1 MPWRGPEVPGEF
13 PTLGYLAADWI
24 ESNLRFTDGPKIG
37 QPFRLYDEQL
47 LHLLRRYRI
56 HPSATEADGNDALR
70 YRGSMLV
77 RGQKWGKDPLLA
89 AVDVFHGFGP
99 CDFAGWDA
107 HGEPLG
113 KPHPSPWVFVAA
125 LNDRQTDNTWL
136 PLKAMVESSGL
147 VDLPGV
153 DVNVDHIRLP
163 CGNTI
168 ERLTTTAFGRLGGRF
183 TAGSLTENGLMT
195 ATAEGSGGSGKR
207 SALGF
212 ARTLIRSVSGMG
224 GMWMAATNTWDPTE
238 QSHAQRVYEAKP
250 ETVYVDARLSR
261 RKIDFD
267 DDDALQGEL
276 LHLYGDSAKERGGHV
291 SIRGIMGDVR
301 DRSNGEAE
309 VRRFFLSEIVA
320 GERDAVDPAIWDA
333 RARTNALRPGDAVA
347 IGFDGSRARD
357 ATALV
362 ACRLSDGMLFVL
374 GYWVPMPGRPGFP
387 GVPVDRAQVHATV
400 HAAFDAYDV
409 RLLVGDPYLW
419 QDSLDSWSGEWPGR
433 IVDFPTNV
441 EARMDRAIERF
452 LTALKLGELAHDGNE
467 TLAAHAKN
475 AALSKGK
482 RKPPREDSDTG
493 SPIEF
498 YLKVVKKRDGLI
510 DLFVAA
516 ILAWEARGQA
526 IDAGALNPEE
536 SVTPWISFA

>member
-1 MPWRGPEVPGEF
+1 MPWRGAEVAGEF

-24 ESNLRFTDGPKIG
+24 ESSLRFSDGPKIG
-37 QPFRLYDEQL
+37 EPFRLYDEQL
-47 LHLLRRYRI
+47 RHLLHKYRLRPDADI
-56 HPSATEADGNDALR
+56 RDGNDALV

-89 AVDVFHGFGP
+89 AIDIFHAFGP

-107 HGEPLG
+107 EGEPVG
-113 KPHPSPWVFVAA
+113 RPHPSPWVFVAA

-136 PLKAMVESSGL
+136 PLKAMVEASAL
-147 VDLPGV
+147 ADLPGV
-153 DVNVDHIRLP
+153 DVNIDHIRLP
-163 CGNTI
+163 CGNPV

-195 ATAEGSGGSGKR
+195 DTAEGSGGSGKR

-224 GMWMAATNTWDPTE
+224 GMWAAATNTWDPTE
-238 QSHAQRVYEAKP
+238 QSHAQRVYDAKP
-250 ETVYVDARLSR
+250 GTVYVDAKLSR
-261 RKIDFD
+261 RKVDLD
-267 DDDALQGEL
+267 DDDALKSEL
-276 LHLYGDSAKERGGHV
+276 LYLYGDSAKERGGHV

-301 DRSNGEAE
+301 DRSNGESE

-320 GERDAVDPAIWDA
+320 GERDAVDPTVWDA
-333 RARTNALRPGDAVA
+333 RGRDSDLTPGQAVCL
-347 IGFDGSRARD
+347 GFDGSRARD

-362 ACRLSDGMLFVL
+362 ASRLSDGRLFRL
-374 GYWVPMPGRPGFP
+374 GCWVPRIGSPGRPA
-387 GVPVDRAQVHATV
+387 VPVDRADV
-400 HAAFDAYDV
+400 HAAVAAAFAAYDV
-409 RLLVGDPYLW
+409 HFLYADPYLW
-419 QDSLDSWSGEWPGR
+419 QDALDSWSGKWPDK

-441 EARMDRAIERF
+441 ESRMDRAIERF
-452 LTALKLGELAHDGNE
+452 LTALKLGEITHDGDGM
-467 TLAAHAKN
+467 LAQHAKN
-475 AALSKGK
+475 AALAKGR
-482 RKPPREDSDTG
+482 RKPPREDADG
-493 SPIEF
+493 SAIEY

-526 IDAGALNPEE
+526 IESGALNPEE
-536 SVTPWISFA
+536 AIAPWFALV